1 MGHQIGYA
9 DLGSKADRRKQD
21 QIHAWT
27 GILGKGRGVGGEGG
41 GGGVESLYTLPVV
54 LIISQQ
60 KAPLSV
66 R

>member
-27 GILGKGRGVGGEGG
+27 GILGKGRGVG
-41 GGGVESLYTLPVV
+41 VESLYTLPVV